1 MRNFCK
7 IIVLVFCFILSETA
21 FSQSA
26 QQALDQGQDVNVL
39 FRNESTG
46 GIYMHS
52 RGFGAIYRRYWH
64 VTGKLKRLIEIEG
77 LNMRHPKEISV
88 KSDQGGKS
96 YKYGKLNGLLFLRA
110 GFGFQRKLYERA
122 ERKSIEIRMLYSAGI
137 TIGISKPVYL
147 QIEYPDPSSQNV
159 YIIKDEAYNPAVD
172 NQSNILG
179 RAPYFDGLQDLKL
192 HPGGYAKLG
201 FSFEYGSRTNAI
213 KAIEVG
219 AAVDCFPKAIQT
231 MAYNKAENFFVTLYV
246 GFHIG
251 KRWF

>member
-1 MRNFCK
+1 MRNIYK
-7 IIVLVFCFILSETA
+7 IIVLIFCFTVSEIA

-46 GIYMHS
+46 GVYMHS

-77 LNMRHPKEISV
+77 LNMKHPKEISE
-88 KSDQGGKS
+88 KSNEGGKS

-122 ERKSIEIRMLYSAGI
+122 ERKSIEVRMIYTAGV
-137 TIGISKPVYL
+137 TVGISKPVYL
-147 QIEYPDPSSQNV
+147 QIMYPDPTNQNTYV
-159 YIIKDEAYNPAVD
+159 LKNEAYDPAIH

-179 RAPYFDGLQDLKL
+179 RSPYFDGLQALKL
-192 HPGGYAKLG
+192 HPGAYAKLG
-201 FSFEYGSRTNAI
+201 FSFEYGSRTNMI
-213 KAIEVG
+213 KAVETGV
-219 AAVDCFPKAIQT
+219 AVDCFPKAIQT
-231 MAYNKAENFFVTLYV
+231 MAQNKAENFFVTLYV
-246 GFHIG
+246 AIHIG

>member
-1 MRNFCK
+1 M
-7 IIVLVFCFILSETA
+7 LSEMS

-26 QQALDQGQDVNVL
+26 QQALDAGQDVNVL

-46 GIYMHS
+46 GVYMHS

-64 VTGKLKRLIEIEG
+64 VTGKLKRLIEVEG
-77 LNMRHPKEISV
+77 LNMRHPKEIKI
-88 KSDQGGKS
+88 KSDEGGKS

-110 GFGFQRKLYERA
+110 GFGFQRKLYERS
-122 ERKSIEIRMLYSAGI
+122 ERRSIEVRMLY
-137 TIGISKPVYL
+137 TIGVSIAVSKPVYL
-147 QIEYPDPSSQNV
+147 QIMYPDPTNQNT
-159 YIIKDEAYNPAVD
+159 YIIKDEAYNPVTD

-201 FSFEYGSRTNAI
+201 FSFEYGSHTNLI
-213 KAIEVG
+213 KAIETGVT
-219 AAVDCFPKAIQT
+219 VDCFPSAIQT

-246 GFHIG
+246 GIHIG